1 LRARCFDD
9 AVNLARRK
17 RSRTIALGFL
27 ADGSQSRT
35 MVTKLSIF

>member
-9 AVNLARRK
+9 AVNPARGK

-27 ADGSQSRT
+27 SYYSQNRT